1 MRQVPD
7 QGEIFLDHLGHFV
20 PDMEAAHRDL
30 TRLGFMQTPYT
41 LHRTTPDRTTSN
53 PGDEPTPSG
62 TANRCCMLRE
72 GYLEVLCVSD
82 ASTPTGARTQRQLDR
97 YTGLHIV
104 ALSTDD
110 AIARSARLLAAGFEP
125 QEPVN
130 LRRPVPVEGISG
142 EPAGKPEAEAM
153 AAFTV
158 CRTPE
163 HTMPEGRVQFLT
175 HLTEDLVWQ
184 PRWME
189 HENGIVGLRDVLIV
203 PNDLEE
209 AAARYAR
216 FCDRAPVRLDAGVVG
231 AGAVR
236 VALDR
241 GGVVLATREAAA
253 GLIPGLEIPTV
264 PFVAAYG
271 LLTDDLAVTRAFLEG
286 RGFSPRHVADGVLA
300 LPLPPSLG
308 GTWLLAED
316 ERRFPW
322 RVTEAE
328 TTPEY

>member
-1 MRQVPD
+1 MAGLIQVPD
-7 QGEIFLDHLGHFV
+7 HGEIFLDHLGHFV

-30 TRLGFMQTPYT
+30 TRLGFTQTPYT
-41 LHRTTPDRTTSN
+41 LHRTTPG
-53 PGDEPTPSG
+53 PGEAATPSG
-62 TANRCCMLRE
+62 TANRCCMLGE

-82 ASTPTGARTQRQLDR
+82 AATPTGARTQRQLDR

-110 AIARSARLLAAGFEP
+110 AIARSARLQAAGFEP

-130 LRRPVPVEGISG
+130 LRRPVPLPGGEGNDG
-142 EPAGKPEAEAM
+142 ESNGGDAM

-184 PRWME
+184 PRWTT
-189 HENGIVGLRDVLIV
+189 HENGIVGLRDVMVV
-203 PNDLEE
+203 PRDVEE
-209 AAARYAR
+209 AADRYAR
-216 FCDRAPVRLDAGVVG
+216 FCDRVPVRIG
-231 AGAVR
+231 AGMIR

-241 GGVVLATREAAA
+241 GGVVLATPEAAA
-253 GLIPGLEIPTV
+253 ETIPGLVVPSV
-264 PFVAAYG
+264 PFIGAYG
-271 LLTDDLAVTRAFLEG
+271 LLTEDLAATRAFLEG
-286 RGFSPRHVADGVLA
+286 RGFAPSPIGEGVLA
-300 LPLPPSLG
+300 LTLPASLG

-316 ERRFPW
+316 ERHFPW
-322 RVTEAE
+322 NV
-328 TTPEY
+328 

>member
-30 TRLGFMQTPYT
+30 TRLGFTQTPYT
-41 LHRTTPDRTTSN
+41 LHRTTPGS
-53 PGDEPTPSG
+53 GQEPTPSG

-110 AIARSARLLAAGFEP
+110 AIARSARLQAAGFEP

-130 LRRPVPVEGISG
+130 LRRPVPVEGPAG
-142 EPAGKPEAEAM
+142 EPEGEAM

-189 HENGIVGLRDVLIV
+189 HENGIVGLRCVLIV
-203 PNDLEE
+203 PSDLEE
-209 AAARYAR
+209 AAGRYAR
-216 FCDRAPVRLDAGVVG
+216 FCDRAPVKLGEGAVG
-231 AGAVR
+231 EGAVR

-241 GGVVLATREAAA
+241 GGVVLATGEAAQA
-253 GLIPGLEIPTV
+253 MIPGLEIPTV

-271 LLTDDLAVTRAFLEG
+271 LLTEDLAVTRAFLEG
-286 RGFSPRHVADGVLA
+286 RGFSPRHVAEGVLA
-300 LPLPPSLG
+300 LTLPPSLG

-316 ERRFPW
+316 DRRFPW
-322 RVTEAE
+322 NV
-328 TTPEY
+328 